1 MTVNNEMES
10 MLKEVAGAYPGID
23 LYSYVL
29 QVMSASRLQLND
41 NTVQHNRN
49 FISTELCAHYGACVG
64 HKGRHPDYIIQKYT
78 AM

>member
-10 MLKEVAGAYPGID
+10 MLQEVAGAYSGID

-41 NTVQHNRN
+41 NAVQHNHN
-49 FISTELCAHYGACVG
+49 FISTVLCAHYGACVG
-64 HKGRHPDYIIQKYT
+64 H
-78 AM
+78 